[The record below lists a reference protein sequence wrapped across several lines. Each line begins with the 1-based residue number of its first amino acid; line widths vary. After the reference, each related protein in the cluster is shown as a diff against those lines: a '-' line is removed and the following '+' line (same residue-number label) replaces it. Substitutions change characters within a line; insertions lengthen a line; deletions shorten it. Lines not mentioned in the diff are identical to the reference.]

1 MSKRNL
7 ALLAVFSTAVFY
19 GINYTLVKRVMPN
32 YLSPYALVWV
42 RICGAT
48 ILFWITSFMIKSSE
62 LEKKDF
68 PKVALLSIVA
78 IVINILSFF
87 KGLSLTTPIN
97 ASVIMVT
104 TPILV
109 FVFSLIILKEKL
121 ELKRGLGIIIGLLGA
136 FLLTTADKKVAENAV
151 NIPLGNLLVFVNAS
165 GYALYLILTKQ
176 MIEKYHPITF
186 IKWLYT
192 FGLLFMT
199 PFIFN
204 EVLVVEWQKIPFNI
218 YLIIAYVVVFATY
231 CNFLFN
237 LYGLK
242 QLKPT
247 TVSAFIYTQPVI
259 ASLFAL
265 LVGSDELSWV
275 KIASTLLIFIGVYL
289 VTLKPNEVK
298 NKVTAN

>member
-1 MSKRNL
+1 
-7 ALLAVFSTAVFY
+7 
-19 GINYTLVKRVMPN
+19 
-32 YLSPYALVWV
+32 
-42 RICGAT
+42 
-48 ILFWITSFMIKSSE
+48 
-62 LEKKDF
+62 
-68 PKVALLSIVA
+68 
-78 IVINILSFF
+78 
-87 KGLSLTTPIN
+87 
-97 ASVIMVT
+97 
-104 TPILV
+104 
-109 FVFSLIILKEKL
+109 
-121 ELKRGLGIIIGLLGA
+121 
-136 FLLTTADKKVAENAV
+136 
-151 NIPLGNLLVFVNAS
+151 
-165 GYALYLILTKQ
+165 

-186 IKWLYT
+186 VKWLYT

-199 PFIFN
+199 PFVFK

-259 ASLFAL
+259 AGLFAL

>member
-1 MSKRNL
+1 MS
-7 ALLAVFSTAVFY
+7 
-19 GINYTLVKRVMPN
+19 I
-32 YLSPYALVWV
+32 
-42 RICGAT
+42 I
-48 ILFWITSFMIKSSE
+48 
-62 LEKKDF
+62 
-68 PKVALLSIVA
+68 A

-109 FVFSLIILKEKL
+109 FVFSLVILKEKL
-121 ELKRGLGIIIGLLGA
+121 EFKKALGILIGLLGA
-136 FLLTTADKKVAENAV
+136 FLLTTADKKETVNAL
-151 NIPLGNLLVFVNAS
+151 NIPLGNSLVFVNAS
-165 GYALYLILTKQ
+165 GYALYLILAKKL
-176 MIEKYHPITF
+176 IEKYHPIVF
-186 IKWLYT
+186 VKWLYT
-192 FGLLFMT
+192 FGLIFMT
-199 PFIFN
+199 PFVFN
-204 EVLVVEWQKIPFNI
+204 EVLEIQWQELPLNA

-231 CNFLFN
+231 FNFLFN

-275 KIASTLLIFIGVYL
+275 KVGCTLLIFTGVYL
-289 VTLKPNEVK
+289 VTMKPKQQK
-298 NKVTAN
+298 NKVTEE